1 MKTYKLWL
9 SIEEITERK
18 NGECTYFEYE
28 GTECGEYETI
38 EEAQE
43 AVENLLFHSEKSL
56 ST

>member
-28 GTECGEYETI
+28 GTEYGEYETI

-43 AVENLLFHSEKSL
+43 AVENLLFHSDRN
-56 ST
+56 